1 MTESASTR
9 PPADDCWWLTPAER
23 RVIEPDLAALSTWHA
38 APAQAIAARSACS
51 IAVTGT
57 NPLVEQILH
66 ALESAHLQISTMK
79 SAEVVIVTVDACL
92 DTWTL
97 PADIQDRVHLPVHAH
112 PGSSRVGP
120 VVVPG
125 RTACLR
131 CWSLH
136 RQDALGEDVIDL
148 DRDLRV
154 DPLVAMVTAA
164 ATASLLRHWIDAP
177 EESSG
182 RVLEFCVPDLTPRT
196 QHISPHPA
204 CGCLWQAPA
213 NWGATGEGRRPQ

>member
-1 MTESASTR
+1 MTGSTSTR

-38 APAQAIAARSACS
+38 APAHAIAARSACS

-57 NPLVEQILH
+57 NPLVEPLLH
-66 ALESAHLQISTMK
+66 ALQSAHLQISTMK

-97 PADIQDRVHLPVHAH
+97 PADIHDRVHLPVHAH

-120 VVVPG
+120 LVVPG

-136 RQDALGEDVIDL
+136 RQDAPGWDGHNV

-164 ATASLLRHWIDAP
+164 ATAALLRHWIDAP
-177 EESSG
+177 GDAPG
-182 RVLEFCVPDLTPRT
+182 RVLEFQVPDLTPRT
-196 QHISPHPA
+196 HRVSPHPA
-204 CGCLWQAPA
+204 CGCLWQAA
-213 NWGATGEGRRPQ
+213 AHWGGTGEGHRPQ